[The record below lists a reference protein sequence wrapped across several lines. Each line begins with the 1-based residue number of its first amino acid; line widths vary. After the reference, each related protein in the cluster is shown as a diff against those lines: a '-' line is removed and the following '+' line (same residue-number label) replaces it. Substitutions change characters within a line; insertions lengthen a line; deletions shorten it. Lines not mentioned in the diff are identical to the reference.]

1 MRIPPSQSLDIVQGK
16 TEKVNES
23 CTRRLKKYMR
33 ICIIGAPIDLG
44 ADRRGVDIGPRAI
57 RYAGLRGQLERLGHT
72 VHDMGN
78 LVVPQADDQLIGQA
92 RLKYLE
98 PIIHASEELSQMVTK
113 ALEAHEFPLI
123 LGGDHSIALGSISG
137 VAHAHP
143 QVGVI
148 WIDAHGDFNVEET
161 TPSGNIHGMILA
173 ALAGLGDERLTH
185 MGGWAPKIDKGKI
198 VIVGARALDLGEQE
212 LLRTHNIHVFTM
224 SDIDRHGISAI
235 MQQAIQIAGADNSP
249 IHLSLDMDSL
259 DPHEAPGVGTPV
271 RGGLSYREAHFA
283 MEMMY
288 ESQRMISMD
297 VVEVNSMLDREN
309 ATALLAVELILSA
322 LGKKIL

>member
-1 MRIPPSQSLDIVQGK
+1 M
-16 TEKVNES
+16 
-23 CTRRLKKYMR
+23 KYMH
-33 ICIIGAPIDLG
+33 ICVIGAPIDLG

-57 RYAGLRGQLERLGHT
+57 RYAGLHAQLQRLGHT

-78 LVVPQADDQLIGQA
+78 LVVPQADNQAIGKP

-98 PIIHASEELSQMVTK
+98 PIIQASEELSRMVTN
-113 ALEAHEFPLI
+113 ALEAQEFPLV

-137 VAHAHP
+137 VARKHP
-143 QVGVI
+143 EVGVI
-148 WIDAHGDFNVEET
+148 WIDAHADFNVEET

-173 ALAGLGDERLTH
+173 ALAGLGNERLTH
-185 MGGWAPKIDKGKI
+185 IDGWGPKINKDKI
-198 VIVGARALDLGEQE
+198 VIVGARDLDPGEQE
-212 LLRTHNIHVFTM
+212 LLRMHHIHVFTM
-224 SDIDRHGISAI
+224 SDIDRYGISRI
-235 MQQAIQIAGADNSP
+235 IQQAIEIAGAGKAP

-259 DPHEAPGVGTPV
+259 DPREAPGVGTPV

-283 MEMMY
+283 MEMMN
-288 ESQRMISMD
+288 ESQRMVSMD
-297 VVEVNSMLDREN
+297 VVEVNAILDREN

>member
-1 MRIPPSQSLDIVQGK
+1 MQ
-16 TEKVNES
+16 
-23 CTRRLKKYMR
+23 
-33 ICIIGAPIDLG
+33 ICVIGAPIDLG

-57 RYAGLRGQLERLGHT
+57 RYAGLHEQLQRLGHG

-78 LVVPQADDQLIGQA
+78 LAIPQADNQLIGKP

-98 PIIHASEELSQMVTK
+98 PIVHASEELSQMVTN
-113 ALEAHEFPLI
+113 ALETQEFPLI
-123 LGGDHSIALGSISG
+123 LGGDHSIALGSIGG
-137 VAHAHP
+137 VARKHP

-148 WIDAHGDFNVEET
+148 WIDAHTDFNVEET

-185 MGGWAPKIDKGKI
+185 IGGWGPKINKDKI
-198 VIVGARALDLGEQE
+198 AIVGARDLDPGEQE
-212 LLRTHNIHVFTM
+212 LLRTHHIHVFTM
-224 SDIDRHGISAI
+224 SDIDRHGISWT
-235 MQQAIQIAGADNSP
+235 MQQAIEIAGAGNAP

-259 DPHEAPGVGTPV
+259 DPREAPGVGTPV

-283 MEMMY
+283 MEMMN
-288 ESQRMISMD
+288 ESQRMVSMD
-297 VVEVNSMLDREN
+297 VVEVNAILDREN